1 MTNPS
6 VSARA
11 SRPVAL
17 LMAVERRVTQVAVGA
32 AVCLFA
38 AASLVGFYQ
47 VITRFILNEP
57 ATWSETL
64 VRTLLIWMVYLG
76 LSSAIR
82 IGALV
87 SVDVVY
93 RACRGRA
100 RRALEAAIA
109 LATLTLLLIL
119 FWFGCEMVY
128 RVRFQNLASLEIPV
142 SYAYAAIPTGALL
155 SILAVLA
162 HYFDPR
168 RQELENAV

>member
-1 MTNPS
+1 VSDATA
-6 VSARA
+6 SARA

-76 LSSAIR
+76 LSSAVR

-109 LATLTLLLIL
+109 LATLALLLIL
-119 FWFGCEMVY
+119 FWYGCEMVY

-168 RQELENAV
+168 RQELETAV

>member
-109 LATLTLLLIL
+109 LATLSLLLIL

>member
-1 MTNPS
+1 MSSNTTA
-6 VSARA
+6 ARA

-17 LMAVERRVTQVAVGA
+17 LMAVERQVTQVAVGA

-38 AASLVGFYQ
+38 AASLVGIYQ

-109 LATLTLLLIL
+109 LATLALLIIL

>member
-1 MTNPS
+1 MSDATA
-6 VSARA
+6 SARA

-76 LSSAIR
+76 LSSAVR

-109 LATLTLLLIL
+109 LATLALLLIL
-119 FWFGCEMVY
+119 FWYGCEMVY

-168 RQELENAV
+168 RQELETAV

>member
-1 MTNPS
+1 
-6 VSARA
+6 VSTATGPARLSA
-11 SRPVAL
+11 PVAL
-17 LMAVERRVTQVAVGA
+17 LMAVERRVTQTAVALAVA
-32 AVCLFA
+32 AFA
-38 AASLVGFYQ
+38 VAALAGLYQ
-47 VITRFILNEP
+47 VITRFVLNEP

-109 LATLTLLLIL
+109 LATLALLVIL